1 MRWHFHMIMSKM
13 DRDTAEKM
21 WKYGDFTNADRLQ
34 PNEYGCEA
42 IARYMTKEPQGKKR
56 WAQSKNLQETDIPP
70 PKDGRI
76 GKQGVRKMATQYVED
91 KGYFEKRYKG
101 YQF

>member
-1 MRWHFHMIMSKM
+1 MIMSKM

-56 WAQSKNLQETDIPP
+56 WAQSKNLKEPYIPP

-76 GKQGVRKMATQYVED
+76 GKQGVRKIATQYVED
-91 KGYFEKRYKG
+91 KEYFEKTR
-101 YQF
+101 